1 VTVAQGLAPTG
12 RQHLAAEREVRWSN
26 PTRIAFRFAFAYVL
40 LFLGTFAAFFTPLTI
55 PISALSDAVW
65 GAVVPWV
72 AREILLVPA
81 PPLIS
86 DGDGLGQWIQ
96 VGGCLVGAG
105 VTTMVWSVLDRRR
118 RSYVTLHDWLQV
130 ILRYA
135 LGIAMVT
142 YGLAK
147 IAHLQMLPPHLAK
160 LVQPLGESSPT
171 SLLWVFMGS
180 STAYSMFTG
189 VIEAVGG
196 ALLFNRRTATLG
208 ALVSLGALGHV
219 LALNLSYDVSVKL
232 WSANL
237 VMLTLMLLAPDL
249 RRLLNV
255 FLLNRPVPSVEFRPL
270 FRTEG
275 ANRLAFRIGMLC
287 LAITLGLRIA
297 AMVIERGQAHA
308 RIPTPLYGIYEVE
321 SFSSN
326 GSVVPPLLTD
336 GTRWRTL
343 VIERSGLASV
353 RFMNDAVVDYLTSVD
368 PESRTV
374 MFLANPDT
382 TVTSAG
388 ATRLAYNPRDIADR
402 FAEAEKAGIED
413 PFMLEFVGPDAGRL
427 ALRGLWGDDSID
439 VLMTRVDESDFL
451 LRRRGIH
458 WVQYFPY
465 FR

>member
-1 VTVAQGLAPTG
+1 
-12 RQHLAAEREVRWSN
+12 
-26 PTRIAFRFAFAYVL
+26 
-40 LFLGTFAAFFTPLTI
+40 
-55 PISALSDAVW
+55 
-65 GAVVPWV
+65 
-72 AREILLVPA
+72 
-81 PPLIS
+81 
-86 DGDGLGQWIQ
+86 
-96 VGGCLVGAG
+96 
-105 VTTMVWSVLDRRR
+105 
-118 RSYVTLHDWLQV
+118 VTLHDWLQV

-142 YGLAK
+142 YGMAK

-196 ALLFNRRTATLG
+196 ALLFNRRTTTMG
-208 ALVSLGALGHV
+208 ALVSLGALSQV

-382 TVTSAG
+382 TVTTAG